1 MAAGRDVDETAY
13 AQSLSKPLDTQGG
26 KQMADVITSQ
36 PESVAVAA
44 APTLTTE
51 IRKYAVEAIGA
62 FFLTF
67 VVVVSV
73 LSHSVFTPLA
83 AGATLMVMIYAG
95 GHISG
100 GHYNP
105 AVTMAA
111 LVRRRIGIGEAV
123 GYWIAQVVG
132 GVVAAVIGRAVV
144 NPPAVTTLTLTGH
157 AEAAA
162 AVVELLI
169 TFALCYVMLNVAT
182 SKDQPG
188 NGFFGLA
195 IGFTVTAGAF
205 AVGGI
210 SGGVFNPAVA
220 LGGATAGLFAW
231 STIWVYLVVQLGAGI
246 AAGLAFLVLNPGDR
260 LLRTYTGG
268 PNQARHA
275 GSNPVPAPR
284 GSNA

>member
-1 MAAGRDVDETAY
+1 MAE
-13 AQSLSKPLDTQGG
+13 
-26 KQMADVITSQ
+26 DVITSQ
-36 PESVAVAA
+36 PESVAIPVPIWA
-44 APTLTTE
+44 TE
-51 IRKYAVEAIGA
+51 IRKYTVETIGA

-67 VVVVSV
+67 VVVISV

-83 AGATLMVMIYAG
+83 AGAALMVMIYAG

-111 LVRRRIGIGEAV
+111 LVRGRIGVVEAV

-132 GVVAAVIGRAVV
+132 GVVAGVIGRAVV
-144 NPPAVTTLTLTGH
+144 NPPAVATLTLTGH

-210 SGGVFNPAVA
+210 SGGLFNPAVT
-220 LGGATAGLFAW
+220 LGAATAGLLAW
-231 STIWVYLVVQLGAGI
+231 PTIWVYLVVQLGAGI
-246 AAGLAFLVLNPGDR
+246 AAGLALLGLNPGDGC
-260 LLRTYTGG
+260 LLTYTGG
-268 PNQARHA
+268 PNQA
-275 GSNPVPAPR
+275 
-284 GSNA
+284 

>member
-1 MAAGRDVDETAY
+1 MAAGHDDDETAC
-13 AQSLSKPLDTQGG
+13 ARSLSESLETQGG

-44 APTLTTE
+44 APTWTTE

-67 VVVVSV
+67 AVGVSV
-73 LSHSVFTPLA
+73 LSGSVFTPLA

-105 AVTMAA
+105 AVTLAV
-111 LVRRRIGIGEAV
+111 LVRGRIGIRDAV
-123 GYWIAQVVG
+123 AYWIAQVAG
-132 GVVAAVIGRAVV
+132 GLIAGMLARAVV
-144 NPPAVTTLTLTGH
+144 NPATVKTLTLTGH

-162 AVVELLI
+162 AVVEVLI
-169 TFALCYVMLNVAT
+169 TFALCYVVLNVAT

-188 NGFFGLA
+188 NQFFGLA
-195 IGFTVTAGAF
+195 IGFTVAAGAF

-210 SGGVFNPAVA
+210 SGGLFNPAVT

-231 STIWVYLVVQLGAGI
+231 STIWVYLVVQLGAGV
-246 AAGLAFLVLNPGDR
+246 AAALAFRALNPSDK
-260 LLRTYTGG
+260 
-268 PNQARHA
+268 
-275 GSNPVPAPR
+275 
-284 GSNA
+284 

>member
-1 MAAGRDVDETAY
+1 
-13 AQSLSKPLDTQGG
+13 
-26 KQMADVITSQ
+26 MADVITSQ

-44 APTLTTE
+44 APAWATE

-67 VVVVSV
+67 VVVMSV

-105 AVTMAA
+105 AVTMGA

-144 NPPAVTTLTLTGH
+144 NPPAVSTLTLTGH

-162 AVVELLI
+162 AVVELLF

-210 SGGVFNPAVA
+210 SGGLFNPAVT

-260 LLRTYTGG
+260 VLRTYTGG
-268 PNQARHA
+268 PNQARSA

-284 GSNA
+284 ASNS

>member
-1 MAAGRDVDETAY
+1 
-13 AQSLSKPLDTQGG
+13 
-26 KQMADVITSQ
+26 MADVITSQ
-36 PESVAVAA
+36 QKSVAVAA
-44 APTLTTE
+44 APSWATE
-51 IRKYAVEAIGA
+51 TRKYAVETIGA

-73 LSHSVFTPLA
+73 LNHSVFTPLA

-111 LVRRRIGIGEAV
+111 LVRGRIGGIEAA

-132 GVVAAVIGRAVV
+132 GVVAGCIGRAVV
-144 NPPAVTTLTLTGH
+144 NPSTVSTLTLTGH

-162 AVVELLI
+162 AVAELLI

-195 IGFTVTAGAF
+195 IGFTVVAGAF

-220 LGGATAGLFAW
+220 LGGATAGVFAW

-246 AAGLAFLVLNPGDR
+246 AAGLAFLVLNPGDGW
-260 LLRTYTGG
+260 LRTYTGG
-268 PNQARHA
+268 PNRARHTES
-275 GSNPVPAPR
+275 GPA
-284 GSNA
+284 